1 MSFVRTLAAAAL
13 SAAAF
18 AAPAHAGVIFQD
30 SFESP
35 DVSTWAVFQSGVGD
49 SGAWSAEI
57 GAGIEIQDESI
68 GITSAYDGAQYVE
81 LDSDNARG
89 GVAGDTNSGM
99 VALIPFIAGNTYE
112 ISFAYKPRTNS
123 AGDNII
129 QLFALG
135 FDGAGV
141 FAAALLAEAN
151 ETTSTL
157 SDWLIISVLYTAQAG
172 VNAIG
177 FLAGGADNS
186 FGGFIDLVTV
196 SEVPVPASLMLFL
209 AGLAGFSFASRKQRA

>member
-1 MSFVRTLAAAAL
+1 MNFVRTFAAAAV
-13 SAAAF
+13 SVAAF
-18 AAPAHAGVIFQD
+18 GAPAHAGTIFQD

-35 DVSTWAVFQSGVGD
+35 DVSTWQVFQTGVGD
-49 SGAWSAEI
+49 SSVWSAAI

-81 LDSDNARG
+81 LDSDNSNG

-99 VALIPFIAGNTYE
+99 IALIPFVAGNTYE
-112 ISFAYKPRTNS
+112 ISFAYKPRTGM

-135 FDGAGV
+135 FDGVSVIADT
-141 FAAALLAEAN
+141 FLSEAN

-157 SDWLIISVLYTAQAG
+157 SDWLLISVLYTAQAG
-172 VNAIG
+172 YNAIG
-177 FLAGGADNS
+177 FLAAGNDNS
-186 FGGFIDLVTV
+186 LGGFIDLVTV
-196 SEVPVPASLMLFL
+196 NEVPIPASLPLFF
-209 AGLAGFSFASRKQRA
+209 AALAGFSFASRKQRA

>member
-1 MSFVRTLAAAAL
+1 MTFTRTLVAAVV

-18 AAPAHAGVIFQD
+18 AAPAHAGTIFQD
-30 SFESP
+30 SFEAP
-35 DVSTWAVFQSGVGD
+35 NVSSWQVFQVGVGD
-49 SGAWSAEI
+49 SGSWFADL

-68 GITSAYDGAQYVE
+68 GLTSAYDGSQYVE
-81 LDSDNARG
+81 LDSDNSNG

-99 VALIPFIAGNTYE
+99 ITLIPFVAGNTYE

-135 FDGAGV
+135 YDGVSV
-141 FAAALLAEAN
+141 FADTFLTEVN

-157 SDWLIISVLYTAQAG
+157 SDWLLVSVLYTAQAG
-172 VNAIG
+172 YNAIG
-177 FLAGGADNS
+177 FLAAGNDNS
-186 FGGFIDLVTV
+186 LGGFIDLVTV
-196 SEVPVPASLMLFL
+196 NEVPVPAALPLFL

>member
-1 MSFVRTLAAAAL
+1 MNLVRTLAAAAV

-35 DVSTWAVFQSGVGD
+35 NVASWQVFQVGVGD
-49 SGAWSAEI
+49 GGGWFADF

-68 GITSAYDGAQYVE
+68 GLTNAYDGSQYVE
-81 LDSDNARG
+81 LDSDNSNG

-99 VALIPFIAGNTYE
+99 ITLIPFVAGNTYE

-135 FDGAGV
+135 YDGVSV
-141 FAAALLAEAN
+141 FADTFLTEAN

-157 SDWLIISVLYTAQAG
+157 TDWLIVSVLYTAQAG
-172 VNAIG
+172 YNAIG
-177 FLAGGADNS
+177 FLAGGDDNS
-186 FGGFIDLVTV
+186 LGGFIDLVTV
-196 SEVPVPASLMLFL
+196 NEVPVPAALPLFL
-209 AGLAGFSFASRKQRA
+209 AGLAGFGFASRKQRA